1 MFQEMA
7 NDLRG
12 IKEALGPSGIRKI
25 FLAPFLIFQLFISYN
40 YVKNKAIDLKPFID
54 EYVSLSSNYH
64 LVKELNFS
72 AGGFLGGTFSVYLT
86 SGPISAIG
94 SVFGWIATNDIFY
107 SRIFNYYWICFLL
120 IICSYTLIK
129 KIGLSNRYVW
139 IFPLI
144 VCFTI
149 PWWQGIL
156 YSLGEIPSVILITTA
171 MLLFNKSRKLSL
183 LLFGFSIFLGKLLNI
198 LIFAIFYLAHL
209 NHSRSLKT
217 IFNDFVYFLI
227 PLIPWLTLIQFTY
240 NDGGLIKYFFDLYYF
255 VGDSNASGIENDNF
269 SLTSLK
275 QAILLSEYSQ
285 WNIYEKIRIGIIPIL
300 GSLLILKNR
309 KILDLK
315 FGYVTIPIF
324 LSLISTYLWFWI
336 LNPLKWMRYS
346 QHFTAIIIFLLLY
359 LIIFD
364 IFEKKYD
371 FLAGSYLLI
380 FYLDNTKKYL
390 IYFLILITVS
400 YFIKNTNVFK
410 ASLIY
415 IIAILITLDITAGVI
430 RKGFREVSSLE
441 LQACNTSLN
450 NDECRDSYFEILNE

>member
-198 LIFAIFYLAHL
+198 LIFAIFYLTHL

-217 IFNDFVYFLI
+217 IFKDFVYFLI

-300 GSLLILKNR
+300 GSFLILKNR

-415 IIAILITLDITAGVI
+415 IVAILITLDITAGVI

>member
-1 MFQEMA
+1 MFQEMI

-12 IKEALGPSGIRKI
+12 IKKALGASGIRKI
-25 FLAPFLIFQLFISYN
+25 FLVPFLLFQLYISYN

-64 LVKELNFS
+64 LLKELDFS

-94 SVFGWIATNDIFY
+94 SVFGWIASNNIFY
-107 SRIFNYYWICFLL
+107 SRIFNYYWSCFLL
-120 IICSYTLIK
+120 IICSYILIK
-129 KIGLSNRYVW
+129 KIGLSNKYFW

-149 PWWQGIL
+149 PWWHGTL
-156 YSLGEIPSVILITTA
+156 YSLGEIPSVILVTTG

-209 NHSRSLKT
+209 NHSRSIKT
-217 IFNDFVYFLI
+217 IFSDFVFFLI
-227 PLIPWLTLIQFTY
+227 PLIPWFTLIQFTY

-269 SLTSLK
+269 SLISFK

-300 GSLLILKNR
+300 GSLLILKNK

-346 QHFTAIIIFLLLY
+346 QHFIVIIIILLLY

-380 FYLDNTKKYL
+380 FYLDNSKKYL
-390 IYFLILITVS
+390 IFFLILITAS
-400 YFIKNTNVFK
+400 YLIKNTNVFK

-415 IIAILITLDITAGVI
+415 TVAILMTADITTGVI

-441 LQACNTSLN
+441 LQTCNISLN
-450 NDECRDSYFEILNE
+450 NDDCRDSYFEILNE

>member
-198 LIFAIFYLAHL
+198 LIFAIFYLTHL

-240 NDGGLIKYFFDLYYF
+240 NDGGLIMYFFDLYYF

-415 IIAILITLDITAGVI
+415 IVAILMTLDITTGVI

-450 NDECRDSYFEILNE
+450 NDECRESYFEILNE

>member
-198 LIFAIFYLAHL
+198 LIFAIFYLTHL

-371 FLAGSYLLI
+371 FLAGSCLLI
-380 FYLDNTKKYL
+380 LYLDNTKKYL

-400 YFIKNTNVFK
+400 YFIKNTNIFK

-415 IIAILITLDITAGVI
+415 IVAILMTLDITAGVI

-450 NDECRDSYFEILNE
+450 NDECRESYFEILNE

>member
-1 MFQEMA
+1 MA

-149 PWWQGIL
+149 PWWQGML

-198 LIFAIFYLAHL
+198 LIFAIFYLTHL

-371 FLAGSYLLI
+371 FLAGSCLLI
-380 FYLDNTKKYL
+380 LYLDNTKKYL

-415 IIAILITLDITAGVI
+415 IVAILITLDITAGVI

>member
-129 KIGLSNRYVW
+129 KIGLSHRYVW

-198 LIFAIFYLAHL
+198 LIFAIFYLTHL

-227 PLIPWLTLIQFTY
+227 PIIPWLTLIQFTY

-285 WNIYEKIRIGIIPIL
+285 WNIYEKTRIGIIPIL

-415 IIAILITLDITAGVI
+415 IVAILMTLDITAGVI

-450 NDECRDSYFEILNE
+450 NDECRESYFEILNE

>member
-149 PWWQGIL
+149 PWWQGML

-198 LIFAIFYLAHL
+198 LIFAIFYLTHL

-346 QHFTAIIIFLLLY
+346 QHFTAIMIFLLLY

-371 FLAGSYLLI
+371 FLAGSCLLI
-380 FYLDNTKKYL
+380 LYLDNTKKYL

-415 IIAILITLDITAGVI
+415 IVAILITLDITAGVI

>member
-149 PWWQGIL
+149 PWWQGML

-198 LIFAIFYLAHL
+198 LIFAIFYLTHL

-371 FLAGSYLLI
+371 FLAGSCLLI
-380 FYLDNTKKYL
+380 LYLDNTKKYL

-415 IIAILITLDITAGVI
+415 IVAILMTLDITAGVI

>member
-198 LIFAIFYLAHL
+198 LIFAIFYLTHL

-346 QHFTAIIIFLLLY
+346 QHFTAIMIFLLLY

-371 FLAGSYLLI
+371 FLAGSCLLI
-380 FYLDNTKKYL
+380 LYLDNTKKYL

-415 IIAILITLDITAGVI
+415 IVAILMTLDITAGVI

>member
-198 LIFAIFYLAHL
+198 LIFAIFYLTHL

-371 FLAGSYLLI
+371 FLAGSYLFI

-415 IIAILITLDITAGVI
+415 IVAILITMDITAGVI

>member
-156 YSLGEIPSVILITTA
+156 YSLGEIPSVILIITA

-198 LIFAIFYLAHL
+198 LTFAIFYLTHL

-415 IIAILITLDITAGVI
+415 IVAILMTLDITAGVI

-450 NDECRDSYFEILNE
+450 NDECRESYFEILNE

>member
-198 LIFAIFYLAHL
+198 LIFAIFYLTHL

-240 NDGGLIKYFFDLYYF
+240 NDGGLIKYFLDLYYF

-371 FLAGSYLLI
+371 FLAGSCLLI
-380 FYLDNTKKYL
+380 LYLDNTKKYL

-415 IIAILITLDITAGVI
+415 IVAILITMDITAGVI

>member
-364 IFEKKYD
+364 KFEKKYD

-410 ASLIY
+410 TSLIY
-415 IIAILITLDITAGVI
+415 IVAILMTLDITAGVI

>member
-156 YSLGEIPSVILITTA
+156 YSLGEIPSVILIITA

-198 LIFAIFYLAHL
+198 LTFAIFYLTHL

-410 ASLIY
+410 SSLIY
-415 IIAILITLDITAGVI
+415 IVAILMTLDITTGVI

-450 NDECRDSYFEILNE
+450 NDECRESYFEILNE

>member
-94 SVFGWIATNDIFY
+94 SVFGWIATKDIFY

-198 LIFAIFYLAHL
+198 LIFAIFYLTHL

-371 FLAGSYLLI
+371 FLAGSCLLI
-380 FYLDNTKKYL
+380 LYLDNTKKYL
-390 IYFLILITVS
+390 IYFLILITIS

-410 ASLIY
+410 ASLMY
-415 IIAILITLDITAGVI
+415 IVAILITVDITAGVI

-441 LQACNTSLN
+441 LQTCNISLN
-450 NDECRDSYFEILNE
+450 NDDCRDSYFEILNE

>member
-64 LVKELNFS
+64 LVNELNFS

-198 LIFAIFYLAHL
+198 LIFAIFYLTHL

-415 IIAILITLDITAGVI
+415 IVAILMTLDITTGVI

>member
-64 LVKELNFS
+64 LVNELNFS

-198 LIFAIFYLAHL
+198 LIFAIFYLTHL

-415 IIAILITLDITAGVI
+415 IVAILMTLDITAGVI

-450 NDECRDSYFEILNE
+450 NDECRESYFEILNE

>member
-198 LIFAIFYLAHL
+198 LIFAIFYLTHL

-380 FYLDNTKKYL
+380 LYLDNTKKYL

-415 IIAILITLDITAGVI
+415 IVAILITLDITAGVI

>member
-198 LIFAIFYLAHL
+198 LIFAIFYLTHL

-371 FLAGSYLLI
+371 FLEGSYLLI
-380 FYLDNTKKYL
+380 FYLDDTKKYL

-415 IIAILITLDITAGVI
+415 IVAILMTLDITAGVI

-450 NDECRDSYFEILNE
+450 NDECRESYFEILNE

>member
-198 LIFAIFYLAHL
+198 LIFAIFYLTHL

-415 IIAILITLDITAGVI
+415 IVAILMTLDITTGVI

>member
-129 KIGLSNRYVW
+129 KIGLSHRYVW

-198 LIFAIFYLAHL
+198 LIFAIFYLTHL

-450 NDECRDSYFEILNE
+450 NDECRESYFEILNE

>member
-198 LIFAIFYLAHL
+198 LIFAIFYLTHL

-315 FGYVTIPIF
+315 FGYVTVPIF

-410 ASLIY
+410 TSLIY
-415 IIAILITLDITAGVI
+415 IVAILMTLDITAGVI

-450 NDECRDSYFEILNE
+450 NDECRENYFEILNE

>member
-198 LIFAIFYLAHL
+198 LIFAIFYLTHL

-240 NDGGLIKYFFDLYYF
+240 NDGGLIKYFLDLYYF

-371 FLAGSYLLI
+371 FLAGSCLLI
-380 FYLDNTKKYL
+380 LYLDNTKKYL

-415 IIAILITLDITAGVI
+415 IVAILITLDITAGVI

>member
-198 LIFAIFYLAHL
+198 LIFAIFYLTHL

-371 FLAGSYLLI
+371 FLAGSCLLI
-380 FYLDNTKKYL
+380 LYLDNTKKYL

-415 IIAILITLDITAGVI
+415 IVAILITLDITAGVI

>member
-198 LIFAIFYLAHL
+198 LIFAIFYLTHL

-217 IFNDFVYFLI
+217 IFKDFVYFLI

-300 GSLLILKNR
+300 GSFLILKNR

-415 IIAILITLDITAGVI
+415 IVAILMTLDITAGVI

>member
-198 LIFAIFYLAHL
+198 LTFAIFYLTHL

-275 QAILLSEYSQ
+275 QAILLTEYSQ

-371 FLAGSYLLI
+371 FLEGSYLLI
-380 FYLDNTKKYL
+380 FYLDDTKKYL

-400 YFIKNTNVFK
+400 YFIKNTNIFK

-415 IIAILITLDITAGVI
+415 IVAILMTLDITAGVI

-450 NDECRDSYFEILNE
+450 NDECRESYFEILNE

>member
-198 LIFAIFYLAHL
+198 LIFAIFYLTHL

-371 FLAGSYLLI
+371 FLAGSCLLI
-380 FYLDNTKKYL
+380 LYLDNTKKYL

-415 IIAILITLDITAGVI
+415 IVAILMTLDITAGVI